1 MRGAAVLDS
10 DEFDW
15 MSKEILA
22 LVCPDWRTVAL
33 VLDSIDGHVAYAN
46 WHCLEMIEKGNLL
59 HLAGGRL
66 AFTSAE
72 LNRRFY
78 LALNRVAA
86 SGSET
91 AVVIGRE
98 TVLGT
103 WVSIVIRNTQGFFRD
118 ALERNMGSVSSGSRM
133 VVIEITNSDA
143 ALDGIALGAFAEAT
157 SLTKAEMELVKMLTS
172 GQSLRSIA
180 GSRGQTPS
188 NIRQRMKSV
197 LKKTGCRRQAELVRF
212 VMSLCPSRPY

>member
-1 MRGAAVLDS
+1 
-10 DEFDW
+10 

-33 VLDSIDGHVAYAN
+33 VLEGIEGHVAYAN
-46 WHCLEMIEKGNLL
+46 WHCLEMIEKGELL

-66 AFTSAE
+66 AFTSAD

-78 LALNRVAA
+78 FALTRVAA
-86 SGSET
+86 TGSET

-98 TVLGT
+98 AARGT

-118 ALERNMGSVSSGSRM
+118 ALERNMGSLNTGSRM

-143 ALDGIALGAFAEAT
+143 ALDGIALEAFAEAM
-157 SLTKAEMELVKMLTS
+157 SLTKAEQELVTSLVS

-180 GSRGQTPS
+180 GTRGKSVS
-188 NIRQRMKSV
+188 NIRRRMKSV
-197 LKKTGCRRQAELVRF
+197 LKKTGCRRQAELVRI
-212 VMSLCPSRPY
+212 VMSLCPSRPH